1 MANNLY
7 NSDDRSKVRQFQ
19 YESDKLKRKL
29 AFLLQENAHL
39 KNRLAEVLK
48 LNFMPGDF
56 LETAEQFQNIF
67 IQEDMI
73 INLIR
78 QDVAGMD
85 ILLARDIC
93 EDGNI
98 IKTVIPTH
106 KKICNEL
113 KKIETIFIDLKA
125 RFNNYLLE
133 NAL

>member
-1 MANNLY
+1 MTNSLY

-19 YESDKLKRKL
+19 YESDEWKRTL

-56 LETAEQFQNIF
+56 LETAEQYQNMF
-67 IQEDMI
+67 IQEDVI
-73 INLIR
+73 INLIL

-85 ILLARDIC
+85 KLLARDIC
-93 EDGNI
+93 EEGNI
-98 IKTVIPTH
+98 IKSAIPTH
-106 KKICNEL
+106 KKLCNEL
-113 KKIETIFIDLKA
+113 KKIETVFNDLKA

-133 NAL
+133 NV